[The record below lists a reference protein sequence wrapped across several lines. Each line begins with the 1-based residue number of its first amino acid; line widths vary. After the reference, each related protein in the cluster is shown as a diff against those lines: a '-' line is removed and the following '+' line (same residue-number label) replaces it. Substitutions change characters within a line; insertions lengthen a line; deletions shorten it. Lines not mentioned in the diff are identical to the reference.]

1 MSINYARMASAI
13 VLAVSSTVTLAAV
26 PSQEFLKGFYVG
38 INSGASFVT
47 GQTFSDLDRGPDFL
61 TAINNGIGIQ
71 LPTGFADGTNYRDEA
86 SSRGYN
92 SGIFIGWDFYCDR
105 EYIYGVEISGNLYTN
120 RAYQTW
126 WNIGI
131 DGIINFQDSWD
142 LTYSADVVFKPGW
155 FVSDST
161 KLYAILGLS
170 IAGLNTELKNLAV
183 NNQSDNVSLRDD
195 NQTIWGFVLGAGIQ
209 KQLCNHFSAFASYQY
224 TYYGRTELDTFAV
237 ESDQIQ
243 TDNETGDIVFDASSS
258 VQNRELRI
266 DSNVF
271 KLGLIYSF

>member
-13 VLAVSSTVTLAAV
+13 VLAVSSTATFAAV
-26 PSQEFLKGFYVG
+26 PTQDFLKGFYVG

-47 GQTFSDLDRGPDFL
+47 GQTISDLVRGPDFQ
-61 TAINNGIGIQ
+61 TALDNEFGTIPSGFSDSIN
-71 LPTGFADGTNYRDEA
+71 FRDEA

-92 SGIFIGWDFYCDR
+92 GGILIGWDFYCDR

-126 WNIGI
+126 WNVGL
-131 DGIINFQDSWD
+131 DGVINFQDSWD

-183 NNQSDNVSLRDD
+183 NNESDDVTLRDD

-209 KQLCNHFSAFASYQY
+209 KQLCNHFSVFASYQY
-224 TYYGRTELDTFAV
+224 TYYGRTELDDFAV
-237 ESDQIQ
+237 ETDQI
-243 TDNETGDIVFDASSS
+243 ETTEGGDIISDASSS
-258 VQNRELRI
+258 IQNRELRI

-271 KLGLIYSF
+271 KLGLIYTF